1 VSGSGLSC
9 RFRLIERLHT
19 LCLVLHDVEDGIK
32 FCELHYVSDL
42 IGEVEKFQFSPLVS
56 HCREGTDQSAQAHA
70 VDGIDSDEIEQN
82 LFMALA

>member
-1 VSGSGLSC
+1 MRGERRRKVPRQKNYMSGSGLSC
-9 RFRLIERLHT
+9 RFRLIDRLRT

-56 HCREGTDQSAQAHA
+56 HCREVQRSPRQVQS
-70 VDGIDSDEIEQN
+70 VR
-82 LFMALA
+82 